1 MRNNPYVT
9 IEEMARILVKD
20 RRTITRNL
28 AGLKRKGLIERGGA
42 DKTGMWI
49 VSGVYWLNL
58 AK

>member
-1 MRNNPYVT
+1 
-9 IEEMARILVKD
+9 MARILVKD

>member
-9 IEEMARILVKD
+9 IEEMARTLVKD

-49 VSGVYWLNL
+49 V
-58 AK
+58 K